1 MAGFEEGISR
11 GWLRNITFSVEFWD
25 TQCNLQRANDTN
37 KVLLGRPSPPHVMFG
52 PSCDEALLPV
62 AFNPNTVRT
71 FPLLTAGGFG
81 TIFSGQKNIPG
92 STYYMLTRT
101 GISYRDVAKTFVR
114 FMQENN
120 WTRFLLAYKAQ
131 DRLEWTGDRSCRFFA
146 DAVKSQATA
155 ADMTYRN
162 LHLEDYEHP
171 GLATLDQYIASNM
184 TMLQDVLPMKNSR

>member
-1 MAGFEEGISR
+1 
-11 GWLRNITFSVEFWD
+11 
-25 TQCNLQRANDTN
+25 
-37 KVLLGRPSPPHVMFG
+37 
-52 PSCDEALLPV
+52 
-62 AFNPNTVRT
+62 
-71 FPLLTAGGFG
+71 
-81 TIFSGQKNIPG
+81 
-92 STYYMLTRT
+92 MLTRT
-101 GISYRDVAKTFVR
+101 GISYRDVARTFVR

-162 LHLEDYEHP
+162 LHLEDYEHS